1 MAANQVDL
9 VIHNAEVVTPTG
21 TVSGGV
27 AVDNETIVQ
36 VDGDERLPSG
46 TTEVDADGNVLL
58 PGAIDPHTHM
68 GLAGYQGGF
77 DEHFEYDFETETR
90 GAVHAG
96 VTTMLTFLFQSET
109 YVPSVDKYAEVGSEQ
124 SYVDYGFHAVIQ
136 SEEHVEEIPDLAEK
150 GVTSFK
156 LFFNMY
162 KTAAPILNIEHA
174 DVGRLYDTL
183 KQLQD
188 VPNGLAMVHAEND
201 GLSKRKRA
209 EVEADGRTDVTAW
222 ADASPPISE
231 AMQVEQVARL
241 VQDTQAPAYI
251 VHVSARESVDI
262 LDKYQSLGV
271 PIYGEVLAGHLAH
284 HTGQDIGVFT
294 KVSPPVR
301 GPSHH
306 RRLWEGISAGNLQHV
321 GTDHAPSSLA
331 GDVNRDDI
339 DRYGDIW
346 EAPRVGRPGMGYL
359 LPILLSE
366 GVNKNRLTL
375 EQVAKL
381 SATNT
386 AKRFGLYPQKGAIV
400 PGADADL
407 VIADMDKSVTV
418 DDDFYRTMEPRW
430 SSLHGWELTGLPTHT
445 FVRGELAAADG
456 ELTVDKGLGEYIPR

>member
-1 MAANQVDL
+1 MTSDNVNL
-9 VIHNAEVVTPTG
+9 VIRNAEVVTPSG
-21 TVSGGV
+21 KRSGGV
-27 AVDNETIVQ
+27 AVDDGTIIQ
-36 VDGDERLPSG
+36 VDSDDQLPQG
-46 TTEVDADGNVLL
+46 ETEFDAEGNVLL

-77 DEHFEYDFETETR
+77 DEHFEYDFKTETR
-90 GAVHAG
+90 GALHAG
-96 VTTMLTFLFQSET
+96 VTTMLTFLFQSEP
-109 YVPSVDKYAEVGSEQ
+109 YLPSVERYAEIGAEQ
-124 SYVDYGFHAVIQ
+124 SYIDYGFHAVIQ
-136 SEEHVEEIPDLAEK
+136 SEEHVKEIPDLAEK
-150 GVTSFK
+150 GITSFK

-201 GLSKRKRA
+201 DLSKRKRA

-241 VQDTQAPAYI
+241 ARDTQTPAYI
-251 VHVSARESVDI
+251 VHVSAEESVDI
-262 LDKYQSLGV
+262 LDRYQSLGV
-271 PIYGEVLAGHLAH
+271 PITGEVLAGHLAH

-294 KVSPPVR
+294 KVSPPIR

-306 RRLWEGISAGNLQHV
+306 RRLWEGISAGVIKHV

-331 GDVNRDDI
+331 GNIDRADI
-339 DRYGDIW
+339 DRYGSIW
-346 EAPRVGRPGMGYL
+346 DAPRVGRPGMGYL
-359 LPILLSE
+359 LPVLLSE

-375 EQVAKL
+375 EQVAEL

-407 VIADMDKSVTV
+407 VIVDMDKSVTV
-418 DDDFYRTMEPRW
+418 DDDFYNTMEPRW
-430 SSLHGWELTGLPTHT
+430 SSLHGTELTGLPSHT
-445 FVRGELAAADG
+445 FVRGNLAVANGD
-456 ELTVDKGLGEYIPR
+456 LKIQKGIGQYLNR